1 MLTLQFAGSPIGML
15 EKGTMVAMRK
25 KRLLLVGLVC
35 AAAAAALVFAAQV
48 RGNAAGEVKRL
59 AELMGWKA
67 GTVAADIGA
76 GDGKYTFAAAGRV
89 GAAGKVFA
97 TEIDAKK
104 LAELK
109 DEVDR
114 RKLANVV
121 VVESK
126 EAETNLPA
134 ACCDAIFL
142 RHVYHHLT
150 KPAEFDA
157 SLVRSLKPGGRLAII
172 DFPARGSEGPV
183 EGVPSNR
190 GGHGV
195 PQKIVIEELTTA
207 GLQVEKVVNDWP
219 GDDYCVLF
227 VKK

>member
-1 MLTLQFAGSPIGML
+1 MKM
-15 EKGTMVAMRK
+15 
-25 KRLLLVGLVC
+25 KRLLLMGLAYAVV
-35 AAAAAALVFAAQV
+35 AAFAAQV
-48 RGNAAGEVKRL
+48 RGDAAEEIGRL

-76 GDGKYTFAAAGRV
+76 GDGKYTFAAVERV

-104 LAELK
+104 LGELRE
-109 DEVDR
+109 EVAR
-114 RKLANVV
+114 RKLANVI

-126 EAETNLPA
+126 EADTNLPT
-134 ACCDAIFL
+134 ACCDTIFL
-142 RHVYHHLT
+142 RRVYHHLT

-172 DFPARGSEGPV
+172 DFPARAGLDPV

-190 GGHGV
+190 GGHGI
-195 PQKIVIEELTTA
+195 PQKIVIEELTAA

-219 GDDYCVLF
+219 ENDYCVLF
-227 VKK
+227 VKR